1 MQKLVHVLLH
11 TIFSLFRDVGM
22 YQESQHILKE
32 ALGILMNC
40 CGEES
45 VEVAKVLHSLGET
58 YFRMEEF
65 KESRFAILNR
75 SAYCNNQ
82 SLNYMYCCIHTVKT
96 LGLL

>member
-1 MQKLVHVLLH
+1 MY
-11 TIFSLFRDVGM
+11 TYIITYIISLFRDVGM

-32 ALGILMNC
+32 ALGILMNL

-65 KESRFAILNR
+65 KESRFAIP
-75 SAYCNNQ
+75 
-82 SLNYMYCCIHTVKT
+82 
-96 LGLL
+96 

>member
-1 MQKLVHVLLH
+1 
-11 TIFSLFRDVGM
+11 M

-75 SAYCNNQ
+75 IAYCNNQ
-82 SLNYMYCCIHTVKT
+82 SLNYMYCCINYCTPHKCNNSCSIRA
-96 LGLL
+96 